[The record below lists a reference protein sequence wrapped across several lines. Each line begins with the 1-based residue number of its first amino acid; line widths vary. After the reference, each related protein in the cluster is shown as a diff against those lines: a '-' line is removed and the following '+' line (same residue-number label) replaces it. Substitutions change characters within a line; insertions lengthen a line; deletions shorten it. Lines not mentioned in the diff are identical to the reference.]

1 MSYVQSSKKILKTL
15 VSELEQSQE
24 QPGNTSET
32 FMSSQDHSD
41 GARVAPYVEILKIVI
56 FCLIYDL
63 RRTFFKERPFRAS
76 EGAFFFEKKGNQNL
90 SRLHRL
96 ECNQK

>member
-1 MSYVQSSKKILKTL
+1 ML

-41 GARVAPYVEILKIVI
+41 GARLAPYVEILKIVSNVN
-56 FCLIYDL
+56 F
-63 RRTFFKERPFRAS
+63 S
-76 EGAFFFEKKGNQNL
+76 EISGKDFLKTVKN
-90 SRLHRL
+90 
-96 ECNQK
+96 

>member
-1 MSYVQSSKKILKTL
+1 MSYVQSSKKILKAL

-41 GARVAPYVEILKIVI
+41 GARLAPYVEILKIM
-56 FCLIYDL
+56 
-63 RRTFFKERPFRAS
+63 FFA
-76 EGAFFFEKKGNQNL
+76 
-90 SRLHRL
+90 
-96 ECNQK
+96 

>member
-1 MSYVQSSKKILKTL
+1 MSYVQNSKKILKTL

-63 RRTFFKERPFRAS
+63 RRIFFKGLGLLYPY
-76 EGAFFFEKKGNQNL
+76 KDYVI
-90 SRLHRL
+90 
-96 ECNQK
+96 